1 MQKIFRSLMVLGV
14 ALVAGS
20 GLAASGWTGVS
31 EDGISQDGCRVE
43 CGYNS
48 NGEWYCK
55 TVCDF

>member
-1 MQKIFRSLMVLGV
+1 MVLGV